1 MANRNFYFEFFDY
14 FETEEGKKSSG
25 KIAEVMANAG
35 NYYKDPVIEFVAL
48 LAVITASFFF

>member
-1 MANRNFYFEFFDY
+1 LEFFDY

-25 KIAEVMANAG
+25 IAEVMDAG

-48 LAVITASFFF
+48 LAKITASFFF